1 METWKCPVVAV
12 AAVAV
17 AAAAGVAGVA
27 VAVVGV
33 GAAAAADAVVVV
45 AAAAAAAVPA
55 MAPTE
60 RPMEQVRTAKV
71 SVFALVPGCGV
82 VLRAAASSAFLV
94 R

>member
-1 METWKCPVVAV
+1 METWKRLVVAV
-12 AAVAV
+12 AVAGV
-17 AAAAGVAGVA
+17 AAAAGVA
-27 VAVVGV
+27 VAVVVV

-45 AAAAAAAVPA
+45 AAAAVPA

-60 RPMEQVRTAKV
+60 RPMEQVRAAKV

>member
-1 METWKCPVVAV
+1 METWKRPVVAV

-17 AAAAGVAGVA
+17 AAGGGVAAVA

-33 GAAAAADAVVVV
+33 GAAAADAVVVV

>member
-1 METWKCPVVAV
+1 METWKRPVVAV

-17 AAAAGVAGVA
+17 AAGGGVAAVA

-33 GAAAAADAVVVV
+33 GAAAADAVVVV
-45 AAAAAAAVPA
+45 AAAAVPA

-60 RPMEQVRTAKV
+60 RPMEQVRAAKV